1 MNNPSTTVHP
11 VDERLPTGRLTA
23 LGLQHVLV
31 MYAGA
36 VAVPLIIGRALKLS
50 PEQVTMLIQA
60 DLFCCGLVTLIQSFG
75 ATQWFGIKLPVMMG
89 VTFAAVA
96 PMVSM
101 ANATPGVEGAGLIFG
116 AIIGAGIISMLLAPV
131 VSRMLRFFP
140 PVVTGTIIAVIG
152 ISLMRV
158 GINWIFGVPA
168 GPTAPQIVSPE
179 HAQWLA
185 TIKAMAG
192 ATVQQAADAGSAAAG
207 AAAAA
212 ATATTVPAIPPGLAL
227 VGTAPNPKYAQLP
240 HIAIAA
246 VSLVS
251 IMLIAKYA
259 RGFIANIS
267 VLLGI
272 IVGGVIATTMGYMN
286 FDKVAK
292 ANWFDLVL
300 PFEIAT
306 PVFDPI
312 LILTMTLVMIVVMIE
327 STGMFLAISDL
338 TGKKINQKQLSAG
351 LRVDGLG
358 TLIGGIFNTFPY
370 TSFSQNVGLVGVTG
384 VRSRFVCVAAGVIL
398 LLLGLLPKM
407 AALVESL
414 PTFVLGGAG
423 LVMFGMVAAT
433 GIRILGSVDY
443 KGNRN
448 NLFIVAISIGIGM
461 IPLIAPRYLQ
471 WLPHGLHPLI
481 ESGILLASIAAVL
494 LNLFFNGL
502 KSEEEAA
509 RESAA
514 NTHGAE

>member
-1 MNNPSTTVHP
+1 MSSTVHP
-11 VDERLPTGRLTA
+11 VDERLPTGKLTA

-60 DLFCCGLVTLIQSFG
+60 DLFCCGLVTLIQAFG

-96 PMVSM
+96 PMVAM

-116 AIIGAGIISMLLAPV
+116 AIIGAGLISILLAPV

-158 GINWIFGVPA
+158 GINWIFGVPV
-168 GPTAPQIVSPE
+168 GPTAPQIVNPE

-185 TIKAMAG
+185 TVKALAG
-192 ATVQQAADAGSAAAG
+192 AAVQPAAG
-207 AAAAA
+207 ASAAA
-212 ATATTVPAIPPGLAL
+212 ATVPPMPAGLSL
-227 VGTAPNPKYAQLP
+227 VGTVPNPKYAQLP

-246 VSLVS
+246 VSLLS

-272 IVGGVIATTMGYMN
+272 VVAAVIATAMGYMN

-300 PFEIAT
+300 PFEIAK

-327 STGMFLAISDL
+327 STGMFLALSDL
-338 TGKKINQKQLSAG
+338 TGKKIDQKQLSAG

-384 VRSRFVCVAAGVIL
+384 VKSRFVCVAAGVIL

-414 PTFVLGGAG
+414 PTVVLGGAG

-443 KGNRN
+443 KNNRN
-448 NLFIVAISIGIGM
+448 NLFIVAVSIGIGM

-471 WLPHGLHPLI
+471 WFPHGLHPLI
-481 ESGILLASIAAVL
+481 ESGILLASLSAVI
-494 LNLFFNGL
+494 LNLFFNGA
-502 KSEEEAA
+502 SGDNRDAIEAA
-509 RESAA
+509 KQ
-514 NTHGAE
+514 AEAH